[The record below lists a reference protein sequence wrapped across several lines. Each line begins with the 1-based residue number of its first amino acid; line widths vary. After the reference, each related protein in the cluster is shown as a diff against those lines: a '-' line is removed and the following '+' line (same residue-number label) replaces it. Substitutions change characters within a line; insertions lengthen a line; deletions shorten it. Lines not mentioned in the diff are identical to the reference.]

1 MKNFLMETF
10 PNYTEEMYNG
20 NEPNYYIDGINGKI
34 AHYSCKY
41 GIGEIDSNGEL
52 IYSTISLDKL
62 NNIYII
68 GKWIKFIH
76 IPYDGI
82 PHAWGWNNEIGYFK
96 EGSGKD
102 CTPDYPKEYILK
114 LLNKKRD
121 YCSTILYEKT
131 KEKFLEVFNN
141 GDILL

>member
-1 MKNFLMETF
+1 MDYNFMFECF
-10 PNYTEEMYNG
+10 PNYTKEMYNG
-20 NEPNYYIDGINGKI
+20 NELNYYVDGINGEI

-52 IYSTISLDKL
+52 IYSTIYLDKL

-68 GKWIKFIH
+68 GKWVKFIH

-82 PHAWGWNNEIGYFK
+82 PHAWGWDNERGYFK

-102 CTPDYPKEYILK
+102 CTPEYPKEYILK
-114 LLNKKRD
+114 ILNKKRD
-121 YCSTILYEKT
+121 YDGTILYEKT
-131 KEKFLEVFNN
+131 KERFLEVFNKV
-141 GDILL
+141 GVS

>member
-20 NEPNYYIDGINGKI
+20 NEPNYYNDGINGKI

-41 GIGEIDSNGEL
+41 GGGEIDSDGEL
-52 IYSTISLDKL
+52 IYSNISLDKL
-62 NNIYII
+62 NNIYIV
-68 GKWIKFIH
+68 GKWVKFIH

-82 PHAWGWNNEIGYFK
+82 PHAWGWDNERGYFK

-102 CTPDYPKEYILK
+102 CTPNYPKEYIIK

-121 YCSTILYEKT
+121 FDNTILYEKT
-131 KEKFLEVFNN
+131 KEKFLDEFNK
-141 GDILL
+141 GDII

>member
-20 NEPNYYIDGINGKI
+20 NEPNYYTDGINGKI

-41 GIGEIDSNGEL
+41 GGGEIDSDGEL
-52 IYSTISLDKL
+52 IYSNISLDKL
-62 NNIYII
+62 NNIYIV

-82 PHAWGWNNEIGYFK
+82 PHVWGWDNKRGYFA

-102 CTPDYPKEYILK
+102 CTPNYPKEYIIK

-121 YCSTILYEKT
+121 YNNTILYEKT
-131 KEKFLEVFNN
+131 KEKFLDEFNK
-141 GDILL
+141 GDII